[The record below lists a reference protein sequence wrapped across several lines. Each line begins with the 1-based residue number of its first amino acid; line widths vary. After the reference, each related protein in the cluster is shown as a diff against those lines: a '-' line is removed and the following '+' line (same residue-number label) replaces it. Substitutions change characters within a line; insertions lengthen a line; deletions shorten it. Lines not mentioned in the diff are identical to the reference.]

1 VVFPI
6 TSIQMITSPFV
17 TSFLPMSSLRNESIL
32 EDLYDEVYEDF
43 RLSNN
48 LTVELL
54 DELLSI
60 SKGTRDNLEQL
71 TRQRFESMC
80 Y

>member
-1 VVFPI
+1 
-6 TSIQMITSPFV
+6 
-17 TSFLPMSSLRNESIL
+17 MSSLRNESIL

>member
-1 VVFPI
+1 
-6 TSIQMITSPFV
+6 MITSPFV

>member
-1 VVFPI
+1 
-6 TSIQMITSPFV
+6 
-17 TSFLPMSSLRNESIL
+17 MSSLRNESIL

-54 DELLSI
+54 DELLSF